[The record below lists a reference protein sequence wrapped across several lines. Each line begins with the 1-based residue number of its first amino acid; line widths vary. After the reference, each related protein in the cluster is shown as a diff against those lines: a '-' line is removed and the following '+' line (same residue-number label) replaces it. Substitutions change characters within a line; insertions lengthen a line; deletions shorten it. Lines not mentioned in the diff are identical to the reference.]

1 MSKSLALAALA
12 VLPLAGCAIVSS
24 PVGNGLLFTQVKA
37 PVLANEGPRGT
48 KTGTSKA
55 MNALGLIAMGD
66 ASIETAAK
74 QGGITKITHIDHDSF
89 SVLFL
94 FSSYT
99 ITVYGE

>member
-1 MSKSLALAALA
+1 
-12 VLPLAGCAIVSS
+12 
-24 PVGNGLLFTQVKA
+24 
-37 PVLANEGPRGT
+37 
-48 KTGTSKA
+48 

-66 ASIETAAK
+66 ASLETAAMA
-74 QGGITKITHIDHDSF
+74 GGITKITHVDHDSF